1 MIFLMDI
8 VIIQQDAR
16 NLGRVDSA
24 SALEQ
29 VIMLVASHV
38 GHHLCCCPIV
48 DPRWSFSSQLLSIPF
63 LWRRL
68 PLLKKVSNSLKFVFD
83 HSFFFVK
90 TFHMA
95 ALRFV
100 PRSVCYSLVSLKSY
114 YKYN

>member
-83 HSFFFVK
+83 HSFFFCQNIS
-90 TFHMA
+90 HGCI
-95 ALRFV
+95 ALCAPLSMLFLSESKV
-100 PRSVCYSLVSLKSY
+100 IL
-114 YKYN
+114 